1 MRKNNIIKVIC
12 ALSLTL
18 TCFLSSTS
26 LAYQFA
32 PCDSK
37 AQLEIFKK
45 TYTKAPN
52 PLKSDPKKY
61 PLTGR
66 VEYGVITKELLDA
79 YVADGG
85 GFMGTTADGRFYDTR
100 KRASDMAIAYNEY
113 LGQIAIAEKMTN
125 TYFTD
130 DGTRIEIGNTPLDIY
145 MDLAGL
151 YDGELSEKAKQ
162 VRVVIADFLNSF
174 DFKNAGDKE
183 KLDRVLKF
191 TKSKYSPGVSDEQ
204 IIKNNLE
211 QVVGN
216 VWGAL
221 ICGRAV
227 CSGDSE
233 TLQLLCNCVGLNSIC
248 ATNAISHQW
257 TYAEVDGKW
266 YCIATNI
273 TPYIDDGAST
283 DEELFNHKNT
293 LHGGE
298 LK

>member
-1 MRKNNIIKVIC
+1 MKKINLIKTIFT
-12 ALSLTL
+12 LSLTL

-26 LAYQFA
+26 FAYEFA
-32 PCDSK
+32 PCNSQ
-37 AQLEIFKK
+37 AHYEIFKK

-52 PLKSDPKKY
+52 PLKSDPKMY

-66 VEYGVITKELLDA
+66 VEYGIITKELLDA

-85 GFMGTTADGRFYDTR
+85 VFMGTTSDGRFIDTR

-113 LGQIAIAEKMTN
+113 LGKIAPAEKMTN
-125 TYFTD
+125 YYR
-130 DGTRIEIGNTPLDIY
+130 GNEWTRISIGNSPLDIY

-151 YDGELSEKAKQ
+151 YDGELGEKAKE

-174 DFKNAGDKE
+174 DFKNASDKE
-183 KLDRVLKF
+183 KLDRVLEF
-191 TKSKYSPGVSDEQ
+191 TKSKYKTSVSDEE
-204 IIKNNLE
+204 IMADKTP
-211 QVVGN
+211 GAFWS

-221 ICGRAV
+221 IDGRAV
-227 CSGDSE
+227 CAGDIE
-233 TLQLLCNCVGLNSIC
+233 TLQLLCRCVGLNSIC
-248 ATNAISHQW
+248 AVNRIHEW
-257 TYAEVDGKW
+257 GYAEVDGKW
-266 YCIATNI
+266 YRIATNF

-293 LHGGE
+293 LHGWE

>member
-1 MRKNNIIKVIC
+1 MRKNNMVKVIC

-18 TCFLSSTS
+18 TCFLSSKS
-26 LAYQFA
+26 FAYQFA
-32 PCDSK
+32 PCVSK

-66 VEYGVITKELLDA
+66 VEYGIITKELLDA

-85 GFMGTTADGRFYDTR
+85 VFMGTTADGRFYDTR

-113 LGQIAIAEKMTN
+113 LGQIAPAEKMTN
-125 TYFTD
+125 YYLGDHNTKVS
-130 DGTRIEIGNTPLDIY
+130 IGNSPLDIY

-191 TKSKYSPGVSDEQ
+191 TNSKYKYGASDEETE
-204 IIKNNLE
+204 KE
-211 QVVGN
+211 KTPGAFGS

-221 ICGRAV
+221 IDGRAV
-227 CSGDSE
+227 CSGDAE
-233 TLQLLCNCVGLNSIC
+233 TLQLLCNCVGLNSI
-248 ATNAISHQW
+248 AGTTGGHDWA
-257 TYAEVDGKW
+257 YAEVDGKW
-266 YCIATNI
+266 YHIATSF
-273 TPYIDDGAST
+273 TPYMKDGEST
-283 DEELFNHKNT
+283 DEELFNHKFT
-293 LHGGE
+293 LHGWE

>member
-12 ALSLTL
+12 VLSLTL

-26 LAYQFA
+26 FAYEFA

-66 VEYGVITKELLDA
+66 VEYGIITKELLDA

-125 TYFTD
+125 TYIGDHNTK
-130 DGTRIEIGNTPLDIY
+130 ISIGNTPLDIY

-174 DFKNAGDKE
+174 DFKNASDKE

-191 TKSKYSPGVSDEQ
+191 TKSKYKSSVPYEEMEKEKTPGAFGS
-204 IIKNNLE
+204 
-211 QVVGN
+211 

-221 ICGRAV
+221 IDGRAV
-227 CSGDSE
+227 CSGDAE
-233 TLQLLCNCVGLNSIC
+233 TLQLLCNCVGLNSI
-248 ATNAISHQW
+248 AGTNGFHDWA
-257 TYAEVDGKW
+257 YAEVDGKW
-266 YCIATNI
+266 YVIATNR
-273 TPYIDDGAST
+273 TPYIEDGEST
-283 DEELFNHKNT
+283 DEELFNHKYT